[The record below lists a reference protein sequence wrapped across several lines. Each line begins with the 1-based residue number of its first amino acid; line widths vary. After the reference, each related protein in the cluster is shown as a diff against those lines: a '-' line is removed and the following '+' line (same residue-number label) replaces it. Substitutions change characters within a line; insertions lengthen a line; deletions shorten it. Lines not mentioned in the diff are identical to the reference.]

1 MNTIN
6 FNHFNYY
13 PTLRSRVAEIAAL
26 RELTDERK
34 DKIIPLI
41 TLHNWLQY
49 GFERAMLN
57 IDAAFSKR
65 PFIIDLPPKSDF
77 SVWNKMEVNSPDS
90 FMLKNEASHFQEW
103 ISFVEKYQYAIPV
116 VQLSTR
122 QRTVTQQAI
131 YFEKNK
137 QKLAFRIRD
146 YLLDTPLVINA
157 ISALQ
162 DISNVIVFI
171 DCQYIRDN
179 IAHHQKMCIN
189 TINQLRSQEPSLTIC
204 VLSTSFPMSPAQF
217 TDNTGN
223 GSIDILEHQLFNS
236 IGGESVAIYG
246 DHSSIHSVI
255 YDDDRNYA
263 WSARI
268 DLPMN
273 NEWIVSRIAG
283 ARGDGYPQI
292 AKNLVKEYPHLNS
305 PNNWG
310 EQKIF
315 SAAIGE
321 EYAKAPAP
329 WISARMNIHLS
340 KQIDYWN
347 AEPNTDPYDELQEAR
362 ALGFIDEA

>member
-6 FNHFNYY
+6 FDKFNYY

-26 RELTDERK
+26 RELTDDRK

-49 GFERAMLN
+49 DFDRAVSN
-57 IDAAFSKR
+57 IETAFNNR
-65 PFIIDLPPKSDF
+65 PFILDLPPKSDF
-77 SVWNKMEVNSPDS
+77 SVWNKLEVSSPKS
-90 FMLKNEASHFQEW
+90 FALKNEASNFHEW
-103 ISFVEKYQYAIPV
+103 INFVEEHQYAIPV
-116 VQLSTR
+116 VQLSAR
-122 QRTVTQQAI
+122 QRAVTQQAM

-146 YLLDTPLVINA
+146 YLTDTPLVINA

-162 DISNVIVFI
+162 DINNIIVFI

-179 IAHHQKMCIN
+179 FEHHQKMCIN
-189 TINQLRSQEPSLTIC
+189 TINQLRLQEPSLTIC
-204 VLSTSFPMSPAQF
+204 VLSTSFPISPAQF

-223 GSIDILEHQLFNS
+223 GSIDMLEHTLFNS
-236 IGGESVAIYG
+236 IGGKNVAIYG

-255 YDDDRNYA
+255 YDEDRNYS

-273 NEWIVSRIAG
+273 NEWIISRIAG
-283 ARGDGYPQI
+283 VKGDGYPII
-292 AKNLVKEYPHLNS
+292 AKKLVEQYPYLNN
-305 PNNWG
+305 PDNWG
-310 EQKIF
+310 EQRIL
-315 SAAIGE
+315 SAANGS

-329 WISARMNIHLS
+329 WISTRMNIHLS

-347 AEPNTDPYDELQEAR
+347 AECGIDPYDELQEAR
-362 ALGFIDEA
+362 DLGFTDEV